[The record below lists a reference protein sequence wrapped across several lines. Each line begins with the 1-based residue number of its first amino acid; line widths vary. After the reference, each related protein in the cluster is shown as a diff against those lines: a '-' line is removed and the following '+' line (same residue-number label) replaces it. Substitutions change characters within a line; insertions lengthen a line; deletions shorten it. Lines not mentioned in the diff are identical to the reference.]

1 MEIISLSTLSFPEL
15 ESHLKTPPKLNLKIL
30 LYYLKYFGCIL
41 VVGVFRYYCT
51 VCGKGQ
57 PGPKKFLQHM
67 LKQHNVE
74 NAEIPRPFEDAAP
87 EPLIQ
92 QHKAVVE
99 AETAAR
105 LARAAS
111 NLKKEKVIL

>member
-1 MEIISLSTLSFPEL
+1 
-15 ESHLKTPPKLNLKIL
+15 
-30 LYYLKYFGCIL
+30 
-41 VVGVFRYYCT
+41 
-51 VCGKGQ
+51 
-57 PGPKKFLQHM
+57 M

-74 NAEIPRPFEDAAP
+74 NPEIPKPFDDLAP

-105 LARAAS
+105 LARAAT
-111 NLKKEKVIL
+111 NLKKERDKVRVSL

>member
-1 MEIISLSTLSFPEL
+1 
-15 ESHLKTPPKLNLKIL
+15 
-30 LYYLKYFGCIL
+30 
-41 VVGVFRYYCT
+41 
-51 VCGKGQ
+51 
-57 PGPKKFLQHM
+57 M

-74 NAEIPRPFEDAAP
+74 NAEIPRPFEDVAP

-111 NLKKEKVIL
+111 NLKKERDKVYRRNFFTHIFVFIIQIFNQ

>member
-1 MEIISLSTLSFPEL
+1 
-15 ESHLKTPPKLNLKIL
+15 
-30 LYYLKYFGCIL
+30 
-41 VVGVFRYYCT
+41 
-51 VCGKGQ
+51 
-57 PGPKKFLQHM
+57 M

-87 EPLIQ
+87 EPLVQ

-111 NLKKEKVIL
+111 NLKKERDKVILLNTMFSNNVLDFPLLLMLCTTYDCFLFLNLVQF